1 MIFEGKKKQEL
12 VDYCKKNH
20 IANFSNKSK
29 DELITHI
36 TKIEAL
42 KKCFRGIRDYGF
54 IQQLEL
60 DNERKTII
68 RHNADNDKK
77 EESLGDEL
85 ERVQLEQ
92 TLAVSKLEKIRSDR
106 NKTLVEPS
114 EPSEPSEPLE
124 PLEPEPAKSPE
135 PEPLDPLE
143 KMLVPRATDEEL
155 EQFINKIKDDY
166 PCSNIEFS
174 PHEHIYKD
182 ENYRRYKEYVYEN
195 SKSLGEHGEKLLLHG
210 TDEQNIN
217 CILED
222 DFSLTNHSKHGTRLG
237 KGIYFTD
244 KVSLACHYS
253 ERGNLKKHIIL
264 CKVHVG
270 NIMRGNGSGI
280 LDKMPDSDN
289 RYDTIV
295 DSIKN
300 TQQYS
305 KVKNNTYSIQGVIT
319 ITINDKKSPLMKHYS
334 ALYSSSGMGKTAQIT
349 ASGFKNYA
357 TANGLKGKAKANLK
371 IHNTSDSK
379 IEVYYKPENV
389 SVYNAQLSDLKLMRH
404 LGESVINNG
413 DTASYHTYIGDTFM
427 ISNQT
432 DIIRIVSIT
441 DKKEQVTILKDI

>member
-1 MIFEGKKKQEL
+1 M
-12 VDYCKKNH
+12 
-20 IANFSNKSK
+20 
-29 DELITHI
+29 
-36 TKIEAL
+36 
-42 KKCFRGIRDYGF
+42 
-54 IQQLEL
+54 
-60 DNERKTII
+60 
-68 RHNADNDKK
+68 
-77 EESLGDEL
+77 
-85 ERVQLEQ
+85 
-92 TLAVSKLEKIRSDR
+92 
-106 NKTLVEPS
+106 
-114 EPSEPSEPLE
+114 
-124 PLEPEPAKSPE
+124 
-135 PEPLDPLE
+135 
-143 KMLVPRATDEEL
+143 
-155 EQFINKIKDDY
+155 
-166 PCSNIEFS
+166 
-174 PHEHIYKD
+174 
-182 ENYRRYKEYVYEN
+182 
-195 SKSLGEHGEKLLLHG
+195 LHG

-217 CILED
+217 SILED
-222 DFSLTNHSKHGTRLG
+222 DFSLTNHSKHGNRLG

-253 ERGNLKKHIIL
+253 ERGNLQKHLIL

-280 LDKMPDSDN
+280 LDKMPDSDL

-295 DSIKN
+295 DSITN

-319 ITINDKKSPLMKHYS
+319 ITINDKESPLMKHYS
-334 ALYSSSGMGKTAQIT
+334 ALYSRAGTGKKDPQHPPPGKGWKKDASGNWIKHGSVSHTEKIT

-357 TANGLKGKAKANLK
+357 ASNLSTGLKEKTKANLK
-371 IHNTSDSK
+371 IHNNSDSK

-404 LGESVINNG
+404 RGESVINQG